1 MVALARVRRML
12 TPVRDDTLSVVR
24 VGADGSVA
32 LSNGSSLIA
41 REIEVL
47 RLIAQGKSN
56 REAAQSLF
64 LSINTVEYYATR
76 IYEKLGARNRT
87 EAATLAIGLGILRI
101 DSVSASAGDKTMEVQ
116 AASPARTALLSS
128 GDHLLGRAAM
138 QAFRVIVRRAAIA
151 AVGVALFLA
160 GLLALRIPDSV
171 RDVLSAGAPERHCV
185 AEAIAFEPGR
195 PRPTADP
202 PSRPKAVCF
211 DTPQEVAAYLG
222 FDPYL
227 PEDQLQRLRQ
237 LMQQLTPIPR

>member
-1 MVALARVRRML
+1 MPLGKTVVALARVRRML

-87 EAATLAIGLGILRI
+87 EAATLAIGLGILRFGF
-101 DSVSASAGDKTMEVQ
+101 VSGRAGGQTIET
-116 AASPARTALLSS
+116 AASLPA
-128 GDHLLGRAAM
+128 
-138 QAFRVIVRRAAIA
+138 
-151 AVGVALFLA
+151 
-160 GLLALRIPDSV
+160 
-171 RDVLSAGAPERHCV
+171 
-185 AEAIAFEPGR
+185 
-195 PRPTADP
+195 
-202 PSRPKAVCF
+202 
-211 DTPQEVAAYLG
+211 
-222 FDPYL
+222 
-227 PEDQLQRLRQ
+227 
-237 LMQQLTPIPR
+237 

>member
-1 MVALARVRRML
+1 MLAS
-12 TPVRDDTLSVVR
+12 VRDDALSVAR
-24 VGADGSVA
+24 SNPDGSVA

-56 REAAQSLF
+56 REVAQSLF

-101 DSVSASAGDKTMEVQ
+101 DSVSASAGGKTMEGQ
-116 AASPARTALLSS
+116 AALPARAAL
-128 GDHLLGRAAM
+128 
-138 QAFRVIVRRAAIA
+138 
-151 AVGVALFLA
+151 
-160 GLLALRIPDSV
+160 
-171 RDVLSAGAPERHCV
+171 LSAGAPERHCV

-237 LMQQLTPIPR
+237 QQQQLNPPARCHR

>member
-1 MVALARVRRML
+1 VVALARVRRML

-101 DSVSASAGDKTMEVQ
+101 DSVSASAGDKTMEIQ
-116 AASPARTALLSS
+116 AASPARTAVLSS

-138 QAFRVIVRRAAIA
+138 LAFRVIVRRAAIA

-160 GLLALRIPDSV
+160 GLLALRIPDSI
-171 RDVLSAGAPERHCV
+171 RDVLSARAPERHCV

-195 PRPTADP
+195 PRPTAEP
-202 PSRPKAVCF
+202 GSRPKAVCF

-237 LMQQLTPIPR
+237 QQQQLTPPAR

>member
-1 MVALARVRRML
+1 VVALARVRRML

-237 LMQQLTPIPR
+237 QQQQLTPPAR